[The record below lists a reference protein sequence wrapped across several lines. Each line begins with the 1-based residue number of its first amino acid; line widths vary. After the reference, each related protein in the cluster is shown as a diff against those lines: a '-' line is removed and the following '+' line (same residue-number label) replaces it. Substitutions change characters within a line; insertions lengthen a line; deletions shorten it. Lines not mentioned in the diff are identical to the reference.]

1 MKKLLTAA
9 CVLSLGV
16 AAAPAAADN
25 PPYSIPPGQYCKGV
39 SKKKLPGQKKTPFA
53 QCVTAMASMQKHA
66 GLSAARACSGLNKGA
81 RGKAAK
87 QSAARAYKQCVTG
100 GRKLRADQSSHQ
112 SF

>member
-9 CVLSLGV
+9 CTLSLGV
-16 AAAPAAADN
+16 AATPAIADN
-25 PPYSIPPGQYCKGV
+25 PPYNIPGQYCKGV

-53 QCVTAMASMQKHA
+53 QCVTAMASMQKRP
-66 GLSAARACSGLNKGA
+66 GLSPARACAGLNRGA

-87 QSAARAYKQCVTG
+87 QAAARAYSQCVSG
-100 GRKLRADQSSHQ
+100 GRKLRADQSSDQ